1 VSRFG
6 RARPL
11 NPRAR
16 AHPARTLALAIGT
29 LVVVVACSP
38 LYIPLVP
45 DDGLP
50 APHPTRLSGDSSLG
64 LNDAG
69 RPRLELEVLD
79 VPAAGWLA
87 VQWLGP
93 DGRETASESVR
104 VEPGAAR
111 AVFELPADV
120 PLRPGEWRAVV
131 SYGDALLRQFLITV
145 P

>member
-1 VSRFG
+1 
-6 RARPL
+6 
-11 NPRAR
+11 
-16 AHPARTLALAIGT
+16 
-29 LVVVVACSP
+29 VVVACSP

-104 VEPGAAR
+104 SVRVEPGAAK